1 MADLLVDVSDG
12 VATLTMNRPDAR
24 NALSLE
30 MRSGMHDFLDKHEFD
45 DSVRCVVIKGAGDHF
60 MAGGDVKSFAGL
72 AKEQSQEEL
81 RTHFIHSIHN
91 LHGFISAMR
100 RFPKPIIA
108 STRGAVAGAGVSLAA
123 ACDLIIA
130 SDDSF
135 YTLAYCHIGISPD
148 GSATYS
154 LPRMVGVKKAMEMVL
169 LGDRIDAETMMTAGL
184 VNKVVPATS
193 LDEETAKLAGR
204 LAKGPTRAYSHAKR
218 LMYASINNQLE
229 HQLQL
234 EAEAFADCAG
244 SHDFREGVT
253 AFVEKR
259 KAVFKGN

>member
-1 MADLLVDVSDG
+1 MPDLLVDVTEG

-30 MRSGMHDFLDKHEFD
+30 MRSGMHEFLDKHEFD
-45 DSVRCVVIKGAGDHF
+45 DSVRCVIIKGAGDHF
-60 MAGGDVKSFAGL
+60 MAGGDVKSFAQM
-72 AKEQSQEEL
+72 AKEQSPEEL
-81 RTHFIHSIHN
+81 RTHFLHRIHD
-91 LHGFISAMR
+91 LHGYVSAMR

-108 STRGAVAGAGVSLAA
+108 SVRGAAAGAGVSLAA

-130 SDDSF
+130 SEDAF
-135 YTLAYCHIGISPD
+135 FTLAYCHIGISPD

-169 LGDRIDAETMMTAGL
+169 LGDRLDAEAMAAAGL
-184 VNKVVPATS
+184 VNKVVPAAA

-244 SHDFREGVT
+244 SEDFREGVS

-259 KAVFKGN
+259 KAVFKGR

>member
-1 MADLLVDVSDG
+1 MPDLLVDVTDG

-30 MRSGMHDFLDKHEFD
+30 MRSGMHEFLDKHEFD
-45 DSVRCVVIKGAGDHF
+45 DSVRCVIIKGAGDHF
-60 MAGGDVKSFAGL
+60 MAGGDVKSFAQM
-72 AKEQSQEEL
+72 AKEQSPEEL
-81 RTHFIHSIHN
+81 RTHFLHRIHD
-91 LHGFISAMR
+91 LHGFVSAMR

-108 STRGAVAGAGVSLAA
+108 SVRGAAAGAGVSLAA

-130 SDDSF
+130 SEDAF
-135 YTLAYCHIGISPD
+135 FTLAYCHIGISPD

-169 LGDRIDAETMMTAGL
+169 LGDRLDAEAMAAAGL
-184 VNKVVPATS
+184 VNKVVPAAA

-244 SHDFREGVT
+244 SEDFREGVS

-259 KAVFKGN
+259 KAVFKGR

>member
-1 MADLLVDVSDG
+1 
-12 VATLTMNRPDAR
+12 
-24 NALSLE
+24 
-30 MRSGMHDFLDKHEFD
+30 
-45 DSVRCVVIKGAGDHF
+45 
-60 MAGGDVKSFAGL
+60 MAGGDVKSFAQM
-72 AKEQSQEEL
+72 AKEQSPEEL
-81 RTHFIHSIHN
+81 RTHFLHRIHD
-91 LHGFISAMR
+91 LHGFVSAMR

-108 STRGAVAGAGVSLAA
+108 SVRGAAAGAGVSLAA

-130 SDDSF
+130 SEDAF
-135 YTLAYCHIGISPD
+135 FTLAYCHIGISPD

-169 LGDRIDAETMMTAGL
+169 LGDRLDAEAMAAAGL
-184 VNKVVPATS
+184 VNKVVPAAA

-244 SHDFREGVT
+244 SEDFREGVS

-259 KAVFKGN
+259 KAVFKGR

>member
-1 MADLLVDVSDG
+1 MPDLLVDVMDG

-30 MRSGMHDFLDKHEFD
+30 MRAGMHEFLDEHEFD

-60 MAGGDVKSFAGL
+60 MAGGDVKSFAKMAG
-72 AKEQSQEEL
+72 EQSPEEL
-81 RTHFIHSIHN
+81 RTHFLHRIHD
-91 LHGFISAMR
+91 LHGFISTMR

-130 SDDSF
+130 SEDAF
-135 YTLAYCHIGISPD
+135 FTLAYCHIGISPD

-169 LGDRIDAETMMTAGL
+169 LGDRLDAEAMATAGL
-184 VNKVVPATS
+184 VNMVVPTDA
-193 LDEETAKLAGR
+193 LDAETAKLAGR
-204 LAKGPTRAYSHAKR
+204 LAKGPTRAYGHAKR

-244 SHDFREGVT
+244 SNDFREGVT

-259 KAVFKGN
+259 KATFTGT

>member
-1 MADLLVDVSDG
+1 MTDLLVDVADG

-30 MRSGMHDFLDKHEFD
+30 MRSGMHDFLDAHEFD
-45 DSVRCVVIKGAGDHF
+45 DSVRVVVIKGAGDHF
-60 MAGGDVKSFAGL
+60 MAGGDVKSFAQM
-72 AKEQSQEEL
+72 AKEQSPEEM
-81 RTHFIHSIHN
+81 RTHFLHRIHN

-169 LGDRIDAETMMTAGL
+169 LGDRIDAETMATAGL
-184 VNKVVPATS
+184 VNKVVPADA
-193 LDEETAKLAGR
+193 LDEETAKLAAR
-204 LAKGPTRAYSHAKR
+204 LANGPTRAYGHAKR

-244 SHDFREGVT
+244 GEDFHEGVT

-259 KAVFKGN
+259 KPNFTGR

>member
-1 MADLLVDVSDG
+1 MPDLLVDVTEG

-30 MRSGMHDFLDKHEFD
+30 MRSGMHEFLDKHEFD
-45 DSVRCVVIKGAGDHF
+45 DSVRCVIIKGAGDHF
-60 MAGGDVKSFAGL
+60 MAGGDVKSFAQM
-72 AKEQSQEEL
+72 AKEQSPEEL
-81 RTHFIHSIHN
+81 RTHFLHRIHD
-91 LHGFISAMR
+91 LHGFVSAMR

-108 STRGAVAGAGVSLAA
+108 SVRGAAAGAGVSLAA

-130 SDDSF
+130 SEDAF
-135 YTLAYCHIGISPD
+135 FTLAYCHIGISPD

-169 LGDRIDAETMMTAGL
+169 LGDRLDAEAMAAAGL
-184 VNKVVPATS
+184 VNKVVPAAA

-244 SHDFREGVT
+244 SEDFREGVS

-259 KAVFKGN
+259 KAVFKGR

>member
-1 MADLLVDVSDG
+1 M
-12 VATLTMNRPDAR
+12 
-24 NALSLE
+24 
-30 MRSGMHDFLDKHEFD
+30 
-45 DSVRCVVIKGAGDHF
+45 
-60 MAGGDVKSFAGL
+60 
-72 AKEQSQEEL
+72 AKEQSPEEL
-81 RTHFIHSIHN
+81 RTHFLHRIHD
-91 LHGFISAMR
+91 LHGFVSAMR

-108 STRGAVAGAGVSLAA
+108 SVRGAAAGAGVSLAA

-130 SDDSF
+130 SEDAF
-135 YTLAYCHIGISPD
+135 FTLAYCHIGISPD

-169 LGDRIDAETMMTAGL
+169 LGDRLDAEAMAAAGL
-184 VNKVVPATS
+184 VNKVVPAAA

-244 SHDFREGVT
+244 SEDFREGVS

-259 KAVFKGN
+259 KAVFKGR

>member
-1 MADLLVDVSDG
+1 M
-12 VATLTMNRPDAR
+12 RFEAR
-24 NALSLE
+24 ENIPQWLPW
-30 MRSGMHDFLDKHEFD
+30 M
-45 DSVRCVVIKGAGDHF
+45 
-60 MAGGDVKSFAGL
+60 
-72 AKEQSQEEL
+72 
-81 RTHFIHSIHN
+81 
-91 LHGFISAMR
+91 
-100 RFPKPIIA
+100 
-108 STRGAVAGAGVSLAA
+108 AVAGAGVSLAA

-130 SDDSF
+130 SNDSF

-169 LGDRIDAETMMTAGL
+169 LGDRIDAETMATAGL
-184 VNKVVPATS
+184 VNKVVPADA
-193 LDEETAKLAGR
+193 LDEETAKLAAR
-204 LAKGPTRAYSHAKR
+204 LANGPTRAYGHAKR

-244 SHDFREGVT
+244 GEDFREGVT

-259 KAVFKGN
+259 KPNFTGR

>member
-1 MADLLVDVSDG
+1 MPDLLIEVADG

-30 MRSGMHDFLDKHEFD
+30 MRTGMHDFFDEHELDD
-45 DSVRCVVIKGAGDHF
+45 TIRVVVIKGAGDHF
-60 MAGGDVKSFAGL
+60 MAGGDVKSFAQL
-72 AKEQSQEEL
+72 AKELSPEEM
-81 RTHFIHSIHN
+81 RTQFLHRIHG

-169 LGDRIDAETMMTAGL
+169 LGDRIDAETMAAAGL
-184 VNKVVPATS
+184 VNKVVPAVA
-193 LDEETAKLAGR
+193 LDEETANLAGR
-204 LAKGPTRAYSHAKR
+204 LANGPTRAYGHAKR

-244 SHDFREGVT
+244 GEDFREGVT
-253 AFVEKR
+253 AFAEKR
-259 KAVFKGN
+259 KPEFKGR

>member
-1 MADLLVDVSDG
+1 MPDLLVDVTDG

-30 MRSGMHDFLDKHEFD
+30 MRSGMHEFLDKHEFD
-45 DSVRCVVIKGAGDHF
+45 DSVRCVIIKGAGDHF
-60 MAGGDVKSFAGL
+60 MAGGDVKSFAQM
-72 AKEQSQEEL
+72 AKEQSPEEL
-81 RTHFIHSIHN
+81 RTHFLHRIHD
-91 LHGFISAMR
+91 LHGYVSAMR

-108 STRGAVAGAGVSLAA
+108 SVRGAAAGAGVSLAA

-130 SDDSF
+130 SEDAF
-135 YTLAYCHIGISPD
+135 FTLAYCHIGISPD

-169 LGDRIDAETMMTAGL
+169 LGDRLDAEAMAAAGL
-184 VNKVVPATS
+184 VNKVVPAAA

-244 SHDFREGVT
+244 SEDFREGVS

-259 KAVFKGN
+259 KAVFKGR

>member
-1 MADLLVDVSDG
+1 MPDLLVDVTEG

-30 MRSGMHDFLDKHEFD
+30 MRSGMHEFLDKHEFD
-45 DSVRCVVIKGAGDHF
+45 DSVRCVIIKGAGDHF
-60 MAGGDVKSFAGL
+60 MAGGDVESFAQM
-72 AKEQSQEEL
+72 AKEQSPEEL
-81 RTHFIHSIHN
+81 RTHFLHRIHD
-91 LHGFISAMR
+91 LHGFVSAMR

-108 STRGAVAGAGVSLAA
+108 SVRGAAAGAGVSLAA

-130 SDDSF
+130 SEDAF
-135 YTLAYCHIGISPD
+135 FTLAYCHIGISPD

-169 LGDRIDAETMMTAGL
+169 LGDRLDAEAMAAAGL
-184 VNKVVPATS
+184 VNKVVPAAA

-244 SHDFREGVT
+244 SEDFREGVS

-259 KAVFKGN
+259 KAVFKGR